1 MLKTLFARIR
11 LMAGAL
17 QRLTLR
23 QLHWPVRARHV
34 ELSIIASPDDDPG
47 QPSPELLRL
56 AVAVI
61 QGALEIDLSDLE
73 KRSPGAGR
81 FINRYPG
88 EHYRLLASAVRQ
100 LRAKTVVDIGTYTG
114 LSTLAMLHELPPDGR
129 ITTFDLWPW
138 QGSAQIRPFASI
150 GKD

>member
-1 MLKTLFARIR
+1 
-11 LMAGAL
+11 MAGAL

-100 LRAKTVVDIGTYTG
+100 LRAKTVVIDRAAEVMKALRVFKASSADFADCLIERTAASAGC
-114 LSTLAMLHELPPDGR
+114 GR
-129 ITTFDLWPW
+129 TMTFDVGAAKTAGMTLI
-138 QGSAQIRPFASI
+138 Q
-150 GKD
+150 